1 MTTIRDLNS
10 AFDSLLEAE
19 DGESDEDEDDDK
31 TDVEKD
37 DEREKGGGKR
47 KRRTAYSSGRRE
59 KIGFTNG
66 QVYDSP
72 DTGTSNSDRDNN
84 KRSISRTSGASNHRW
99 RKR

>member
-1 MTTIRDLNS
+1 MTTISELNRC
-10 AFDSLLEAE
+10 FDAMLEDDNE
-19 DGESDEDEDDDK
+19 DEDEEDDK

-47 KRRTAYSSGRRE
+47 KRRSAYPSGRKE
-59 KIGFTNG
+59 KLGLTNG

-72 DTGTSNSDRDNN
+72 DTGSSKSDRDNN
-84 KRSISRTSGASNHRW
+84 KRSLSRTSGASNHRW